1 MLSLPFGRQIS
12 RAISILFP
20 LIFVVAGA
28 GIMIMFYLDGMP
40 GRGFD
45 RYVPFVVGGVFV
57 VMGSLVLRKALNA
70 QGETDRVQKAM
81 EKYKDA
87 PWRVRPEWRS
97 NEIVSTARLSRSLLI
112 FTLLWNAISWP
123 AAFLFLSQA
132 LSGNE
137 FEWPVLFVTLFPLIG
152 LGFFIKVI
160 VEWRRNQ
167 KFGSSILTLDTMPGR
182 LGQPIGGAIKTGVS
196 TAESPEDGFRIKLTC
211 YRQYVRYT
219 RDSDGDRRKQIERD
233 VLWRDET
240 TRTGRAYGDGSKLTV
255 PFTFEVPTHK
265 PSSTPGKS
273 ENRNLWEVE
282 IDAAVPGLDYH
293 DAIEIPVFLAEESGD
308 MSASSTGSADD
319 QTSVPGAEPS
329 GSNDRMRDATGDGV
343 PTTGSPV
350 PASARQMEPRDR
362 PKNPSRSGTEQGD
375 RFDET
380 DDFDGSLSE
389 GITLTDAPGQF
400 ELHFSPRRSL
410 KSAVLLG
417 GIGLVM
423 VVGGGFLFGASL
435 MFAVICVGLGG
446 LMIYGSIQKFTNDTV
461 LTIRGGMIEL
471 SHDGLGMPDD
481 ITFSVRE
488 LTDVRAAIESGKD
501 GNVTYAIFL
510 VASEDA
516 DLDLAKKQSASAVR
530 IMNALNVEEDD
541 PMRRRMEEGMRRPQ
555 VQVAGGFERKAEAEW
570 LAKQILDA
578 AQREAAF

>member
-1 MLSLPFGRQIS
+1 
-12 RAISILFP
+12 
-20 LIFVVAGA
+20 
-28 GIMIMFYLDGMP
+28 MIVFYLDGMP

-57 VMGSLVLRKALNA
+57 VMGSLVLRTALKAQGKTDRMQKAL
-70 QGETDRVQKAM
+70 
-81 EKYKDA
+81 EKYEDA

-97 NEIVSTARLSRSLLI
+97 NAMVSTARLSRSLLL

-123 AAFLFLSQA
+123 AAFLFLNQA
-132 LSGNE
+132 LSGNA

-152 LGFFIKVI
+152 LGFFIKVL

-167 KFGSSILTLDTMPGR
+167 KFGSSSLTLDTMPGR
-182 LGQPIGGAIKTGVS
+182 LGRPIGGAIKTGVPTS
-196 TAESPEDGFRIKLTC
+196 EYPEDGFRIKLTC

-255 PFTFEVPTHK
+255 PFTFEVPTHTP
-265 PSSTPGKS
+265 PSTLAKS

-293 DAIEIPVFLAEESGD
+293 DAIEIPVFPAEASENV
-308 MSASSTGSADD
+308 SASSTGSADD
-319 QTSVPGAEPS
+319 QASIPGAETS
-329 GSNDRMRDATGDGV
+329 GPTDRIREATGDGV
-343 PTTGSPV
+343 PTTRSPV
-350 PASARQMEPRDR
+350 SASAQQMEPLDG
-362 PKNPSRSGTEQGD
+362 PKNPSRSVMKQGD
-375 RFDET
+375 RFDDT
-380 DDFDGSLSE
+380 NDFDGLLSE
-389 GITLTDAPGQF
+389 GTTLTDAPGQF

-410 KSAVLLG
+410 RSAVLLG

-435 MFAVICVGLGG
+435 MFAVICVGIGG
-446 LMIYGSIQKFTNDTV
+446 LLVYGSIQKFTNDTV

-471 SHDGLGMPDD
+471 SHDGFGMPDD

-488 LTDVRAAIESGKD
+488 VTDVRAAIESVKD

-516 DLDLAKKQSASAVR
+516 DLDVAKKQAASAVR
-530 IMNALNVEEDD
+530 IMNALDVEEDD
-541 PMRRRMEEGMRRPQ
+541 PMRRRMEEGTRRPQ
-555 VQVAGGFERKAEAEW
+555 VQVVGGFERKAEAEW